1 MLGSRGGCLAP
12 LCTTL
17 LLASMAHRQS
27 PRRLYAAL
35 QVNPEGTNSGTF
47 SACFQTNATS
57 DNPIAVQS
65 ILPDLTNFKVK
76 SLCSAMLN

>member
-1 MLGSRGGCLAP
+1 VLGTSLYHPSAGID
-12 LCTTL
+12 
-17 LLASMAHRQS
+17 SSRQS